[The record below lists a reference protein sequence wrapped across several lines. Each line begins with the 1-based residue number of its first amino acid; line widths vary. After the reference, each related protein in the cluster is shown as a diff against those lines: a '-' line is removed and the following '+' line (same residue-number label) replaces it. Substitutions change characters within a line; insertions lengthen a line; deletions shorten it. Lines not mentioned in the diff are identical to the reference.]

1 MSHPTPTTLSGFGL
15 GLRIPHYD
23 DFLET
28 RQPVD
33 FLEAISENF
42 MVDGGKSL
50 DVLTRIRER
59 YPVVLHGVSMNIGS
73 SYGVDPDY
81 LHRLHRLAD
90 RIEPQWVSDHLCW
103 TGVDGFNSHDLL
115 PLPYSE
121 EALSLVVSNV
131 HAAQDILGRPLVLE
145 NPSTYLDF
153 PEAAMGE
160 ASFLAELCARTGCY
174 LLLDVNNIY
183 VSATNHGHDPDD
195 WLRRLPLDRVL
206 QVHLAGHSQ
215 GVDMLIDTHDAPV
228 CDPVWDLYGRF
239 VERLGDVAVMIERD
253 DRIPPLAE
261 LLDELAHAREL
272 AHRAGIRAA

>member
-42 MVDGGKSL
+42 MVDGGKPL

-73 SYGVDPDY
+73 SDGVDPDY
-81 LHRLHRLAD
+81 LRRLRRLAD
-90 RIEPQWVSDHLCW
+90 RIEPRWVSDHLCW

-121 EALSLVVSNV
+121 EALALVVSNV
-131 HAAQDILGRPLVLE
+131 HAVQDALGRPLVLE

-160 ASFLAELCARTGCY
+160 AAFLAELCARTGCY
-174 LLLDVNNIY
+174 LLLDVNNVY
-183 VSATNHGHDPDD
+183 VSAFNHGFDPQDY
-195 WLRRLPLDRVL
+195 LAGIPFDRVVQL
-206 QVHLAGHSQ
+206 HVSGHTHC
-215 GVDMLIDTHDAPV
+215 GTHIVDTHIGPV
-228 CDPVWDLYGRF
+228 VEPVWRLLGQAY
-239 VERLGDVAVMIERD
+239 ERCGASILLEWDAE
-253 DRIPPLAE
+253 IPDFEVTHAE
-261 LLDELAHAREL
+261 AL
-272 AHRAGIRAA
+272 RAQAFIGAAAA